1 MAKKAVIVGW
11 SHIPFGKLIE
21 PDTETLMARVSGG
34 ALEHAGIT
42 GKDVD
47 GIYVGVMNSGFQQ
60 QDFQGALVALADPDL
75 SSVPAKRLENACD
88 TGRSEERRVGDECGI
103 RVDLGVRRVIHKKKK
118 KRL

>member
-47 GIYVGVMNSGFQQ
+47 GIYVGVMNSGFQK
-60 QDFQGALVALADPDL
+60 QD
-75 SSVPAKRLENACD
+75 
-88 TGRSEERRVGDECGI
+88 
-103 RVDLGVRRVIHKKKK
+103 
-118 KRL
+118 

>member
-1 MAKKAVIVGW
+1 MSCSGKRPTGWKDISGRTSRPARLHSGTRSREFFSRTFVMAKKAVIVGW

-34 ALEHAGIT
+34 ALEHAGIN

-60 QDFQGALVALADPDL
+60 I
-75 SSVPAKRLENACD
+75 
-88 TGRSEERRVGDECGI
+88 GRA
-103 RVDLGVRRVIHKKKK
+103 
-118 KRL
+118 